1 MTTPSQAPHSAPD
14 RDRAVH
20 ALERAV
26 ACAERGVA
34 DRPVVLTA
42 AADLASLSPVEVR
55 ALLDRVMLGAY
66 ADEGLD
72 SLLATG
78 VLDAMLPEIKAL
90 VGFGDGEWRHKDVW
104 KHTKQV
110 VTQSVPRL
118 EVRYGALFH
127 DIGKVKTRSISP
139 DGEVHFFGHAEVG
152 ARMFDKLERRGKF
165 FGHEQALR
173 DEVRFLVLH
182 HLRASQYDGKWTDS
196 AVRRFARE
204 IGPSL
209 DNLLCL
215 SRADITTKR
224 PEKKR
229 RGINMIDGL
238 AERISELAALDAKQP
253 PLPTGLGNELM
264 AAFGIPPSKK
274 LGDLKRALELAVEA
288 GEIEERLEAGA
299 YVHFI
304 AERKARFGL
313 E

>member
-1 MTTPSQAPHSAPD
+1 MTTPSQAPQSAPD
-14 RDRAVH
+14 RERAVH

-34 DRPVVLTA
+34 DRPVVLIE
-42 AADLASLSPVEVR
+42 AADVGLVGPEHVR
-55 ALLDRVMLGAY
+55 GLLDRVLLGEY

-78 VLDAMLPEIKAL
+78 VLDAILPEVKAM

-110 VTQSVPRL
+110 VTQSVARI

-152 ARMFDKLERRGKF
+152 ARMFDKLERRGKLF
-165 FGHEQALR
+165 SHEQSLR

-238 AERISELAALDAKQP
+238 AERIAELAALDAKQP

-264 AAFGIPPSKK
+264 TAFGIPPSKK
-274 LGDLKRALELAVEA
+274 LGDIKRALELAVDA
-288 GEIEERLEAGA
+288 GEIAERLESAA
-299 YVHFI
+299 YIQFI
-304 AERKARFGL
+304 AERKSRFGL